1 MGLKQLK
8 TDYCCY
14 IKRTQEEYTILI
26 IWVDNFLAM
35 STNED
40 LNNEIEKD
48 LNLHFKVKSLGQP
61 NLLLGIK
68 IHVGVETI
76 KLSQSHYIDCL
87 LDKYG
92 LMNANPAS
100 TPMDL
105 NVKLDIDTKNDEKE
119 AEAEENLKINHDYA
133 QLIGSLMYLALATCP
148 DISYAVN
155 RLAQFTSNPKAIHW
169 TAVKRIF

>member
-1 MGLKQLK
+1 MGLKQFK
-8 TDYCCY
+8 TNYCCY
-14 IKRTQEEYTILI
+14 IKRTEEEYTILI
-26 IWVDNFLAM
+26 IWVDDFLAM
-35 STNED
+35 SANKD
-40 LNNEIEKD
+40 LNNKIEKD

-68 IHVGVETI
+68 IHVGVKTI
-76 KLSQSHYIDCL
+76 KLSQSHSIDFL

-92 LMNANPAS
+92 LMDANPVS

-119 AEAEENLKINHDYA
+119 AEAEEDLKINHGYA
-133 QLIGSLMYLALATCP
+133 QLIGSLMYLALATRP

-155 RLAQFTSNPKAIHW
+155 
-169 TAVKRIF
+169 